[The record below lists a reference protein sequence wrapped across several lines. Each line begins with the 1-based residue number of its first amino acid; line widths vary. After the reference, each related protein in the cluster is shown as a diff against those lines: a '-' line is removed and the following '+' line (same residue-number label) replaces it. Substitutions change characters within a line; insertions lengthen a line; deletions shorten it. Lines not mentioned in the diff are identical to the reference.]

1 MQLQKICIIIIS
13 YADMTEFVISRIV
26 KNIHIQEEKTM
37 AKKILAI
44 VLALSFV
51 FAFAACGGNE
61 DEVTT
66 TAPVTEEEIVTDA
79 PVDATEA
86 ATDAPVDATE
96 AASAEATEAASDAA
110 SEAASEAVSAEETTA
125 AAAMPQT
132 KEEIVAAFNTAVNA
146 VKTNGK
152 SVKRSYSKISLNGT
166 PVLPGVV
173 DGILKMLGGA
183 ENFLNDQLSKNSKGA
198 ETYTGA
204 QITAVYPVEGESY
217 ASKLTAADVKEAT
230 IKEKDGKWVITIK
243 TVDDSKSDSIKHGQ
257 GHAPKAFNVV
267 LPGVVN
273 DNIPGIATGI
283 VGTATMN
290 YPSST
295 CTVTVDPATG
305 RALVADYYLNW
316 TINFDKAGVV
326 IPFTTNDYFTIT
338 Y

>member
-1 MQLQKICIIIIS
+1 
-13 YADMTEFVISRIV
+13 
-26 KNIHIQEEKTM
+26 M

-44 VLALSFV
+44 LLALTFV
-51 FAFAACGGNE
+51 FAFAACGGNSDTE
-61 DEVTT
+61 TT
-66 TAPVTEEEIVTDA
+66 TAPVETTAD
-79 PVDATEA
+79 PF
-86 ATDAPVDATE
+86 
-96 AASAEATEAASDAA
+96 AEVED
-110 SEAASEAVSAEETTA
+110 TTA
-125 AAAMPQT
+125 AAIEEDTTAAVEDTTAAEVEDTTAAVEDTTVAEESTTEAANAMPQS
-132 KEEIVAAFNTAVNA
+132 KEEIVAAFNTAVNS
-146 VKTNGK
+146 VKTDAK

-173 DGILKMLGGA
+173 DGILKLLGGA
-183 ENFLNDQLSKNSKGA
+183 ENFLNDQLAKNSKGE

-204 QITAVYPVEGESY
+204 DIKAVYPVEGESY
-217 ASKLTAADVKEAT
+217 ASKLTAADVKDAKIT
-230 IKEKDGKWVITIK
+230 EKDGKWVIRIS
-243 TVDDSKSDSIKHGQ
+243 TVDDGKSDSIKHGE

-273 DNIPGIATGI
+273 DNIPGVATSL
-283 VGTATMN
+283 VGLSTMN

-305 RALVADYYLNW
+305 RAITADYYLNW

>member
-1 MQLQKICIIIIS
+1 
-13 YADMTEFVISRIV
+13 
-26 KNIHIQEEKTM
+26 M

-44 VLALSFV
+44 LLALSFV
-51 FAFAACGGNE
+51 FAFAACGGNG
-61 DEVTT
+61 DDATT
-66 TAPVTEEEIVTDA
+66 TAPVETTEDPFAAVEETDAPTEESTEA

-86 ATDAPVDATE
+86 VSTDATE
-96 AASAEATEAASDAA
+96 AVSEDATATEA
-110 SEAASEAVSAEETTA
+110 VSVEETTA

-146 VKTNGK
+146 VKTDAK

-166 PVLPGVV
+166 PVLPGIV
-173 DGILKMLGGA
+173 DGVLKLLGGA
-183 ENFLNDQLSKNSKGA
+183 DAFLNDQLAKNSKGE
-198 ETYTGA
+198 ETYTGD
-204 QITAVYPVEGESY
+204 QIKAVYPVEGESY
-217 ASKLTAADVKEAT
+217 ASKLTAADVKDAKIT
-230 IKEKDGKWVITIK
+230 EKDGKWVIRIT
-243 TVDDSKSDSIKHGQ
+243 TVADGKSDSIKHGQ

-273 DNIPGIATGI
+273 DNIPGVATSL
-283 VGTATMN
+283 VGLSTMN

-305 RALVADYYLNW
+305 RALIADYDLKW
-316 TINFDKAGVV
+316 TINFDKVGVV